1 MCQLHPS
8 HHFSVHN
15 VAVTIGSALTR
26 RCPANIRRGIIRLIE
41 SRLEQILQR
50 ELCNTSITRIRESS
64 ERSAVADTG
73 IRIAKVRVV
82 EEVEE
87 FTSELDLP
95 KFMNREL
102 LEQREIH
109 VDPAG
114 TSQQT
119 SRRSAVCSVGC
130 FCKRSRVE
138 VGRHTA
144 ICDRSRS
151 EER

>member
-41 SRLEQILQR
+41 SRLEQILPR
-50 ELCNTSITRIRESS
+50 EVCSTSITRIRESS
-64 ERSAVADTG
+64 ERSAVADAG

-95 KFMNREL
+95 GFINRQL
-102 LEQREIH
+102 LEPRN
-109 VDPAG
+109 
-114 TSQQT
+114 
-119 SRRSAVCSVGC
+119 RSTHPH
-130 FCKRSRVE
+130 E
-138 VGRHTA
+138 HN
-144 ICDRSRS
+144 
-151 EER
+151 